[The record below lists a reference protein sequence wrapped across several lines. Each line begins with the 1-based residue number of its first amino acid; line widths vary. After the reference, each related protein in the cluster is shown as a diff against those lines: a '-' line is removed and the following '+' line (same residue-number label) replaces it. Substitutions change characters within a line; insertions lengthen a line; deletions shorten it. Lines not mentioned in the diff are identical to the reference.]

1 MNQEALARRLSLLDS
16 LSFIKVSSGEV
27 GQLRVI
33 RGENRTKIVAP
44 IIEELTTNVD
54 QEKAGYIQKLLVD
67 HEYNE
72 EGECVSILQGE
83 ERAQLESALV
93 DYIVAGGEL

>member
-16 LSFIKVSSGEV
+16 NSFIKVASGEV
-27 GQLRVI
+27 RQLRVI
-33 RGENRTKIVAP
+33 RGENRSKVVAP
-44 IIEELTTNVD
+44 IIKELITNVD
-54 QEKAGYIQKLLVD
+54 QEKACYMQKLLID
-67 HEYNE
+67 YEYNE
-72 EGECVSILQGE
+72 DGECVSILQGE

>member
-27 GQLRVI
+27 RQLRVI
-33 RGENRTKIVAP
+33 RGENRAKIVAP

-54 QEKAGYIQKLLVD
+54 QEKAYYIQKLLVD